1 MVWLPLGSG
10 RDIGA
15 VDRLGFLGSW
25 LFRCRTPDHEGW
37 NPLDFLGVSRPNR
50 NFSMGYAGFWRKKI
64 SRALLPLGGH
74 RTGAGNLTVQKR
86 SMAHRASLTHFLLFC
101 NQLPSTEIVDSL
113 IPSGPSFRTVCLRFV
128 PDASRDCFCGF
139 DDSNS
144 SDRNGRKSLSILRG
158 TGGDFQHSRQTQP
171 SAGDHNEGSDS
182 QLPFLLANNI
192 EFDLDL
198 RAITTFSP
206 AKSLANFMRRLGEA
220 TQRQVILRPANAQH
234 LIIGR
239 YLPPNG
245 EVIWTGTRER

>member
-1 MVWLPLGSG
+1 
-10 RDIGA
+10 
-15 VDRLGFLGSW
+15 
-25 LFRCRTPDHEGW
+25 
-37 NPLDFLGVSRPNR
+37 LDFLG
-50 NFSMGYAGFWRKKI
+50 FSWILSSETRLFNGLRRIFGGRKFLALFCRWGGGAG
-64 SRALLPLGGH
+64 
-74 RTGAGNLTVQKR
+74 TGAGILTVQKR

-158 TGGDFQHSRQTQP
+158 TGGDFQHSRQTRP

-198 RAITTFSP
+198 RAITTFLQLNPQPTSYDD
-206 AKSLANFMRRLGEA
+206 LAEP
-220 TQRQVILRPANAQH
+220 LRNRSSCAPKT
-234 LIIGR
+234 LS
-239 YLPPNG
+239 
-245 EVIWTGTRER
+245 T